1 MKSVFGIEDKV
12 RQEMYKSQNK
22 RKSPVIGYIDGL
34 GSRLGNDNKE
44 LLDKINSKKLP

>member
-22 RKSPVIGYIDGL
+22 RKSPVVGYIDSL
-34 GSRLGNDNKE
+34 GGRLSNENK
-44 LLDKINSKKLP
+44 